1 MQEELVKLVMFGANG
16 PTGRLATEQA
26 LAEGHSVTAVTRRPD
41 AFPLSGAGL
50 TVVGADILDPDAV
63 DRAVAGHDA
72 VLSTVGV
79 PYTKEP
85 VTVYSA
91 GTANVVKAMQ
101 THGIRRLVCVSSI
114 GVNYED
120 APGEAFIF
128 RKVIV
133 PVLLKMGR
141 PLYEDAARMEDVVRG
156 SGLDWTIIRPAG
168 LFDATTTTDYIVS
181 EPRHPGWFTSR
192 KDLADAL
199 VREGVDDRNP
209 GSVVEVITTQG
220 VPSYFQVFMK
230 EALHIGGS
238 KK

>member
-1 MQEELVKLVMFGANG
+1 MKLVIFGANG

-41 AFPLSGAGL
+41 AFPLSGAAL
-50 TVVGADILDPDAV
+50 RVVGADIMDAEAV

-72 VLSTVGV
+72 VISTVGV

-85 VTVYSA
+85 VTVYSE

-101 THGIRRLVCVSSI
+101 SHGIRRLVCVSSI

-128 RKVIV
+128 RKLIV

-141 PLYEDAARMEDVVRG
+141 PLYDDAARMEEIVRA
-156 SGLDWTIIRPAG
+156 SDLDWTVIRPAG
-168 LFDATTTTDYIVS
+168 LFDGTTTTDYVVS
-181 EPRHPGWFTSR
+181 KTRHPGWFTSR

-199 VREGVDDRNP
+199 VREGVDHRNV
-209 GSVVEVITTQG
+209 GAVVEVITTQG
-220 VPSYFQVFMK
+220 VPSYFQVFVK